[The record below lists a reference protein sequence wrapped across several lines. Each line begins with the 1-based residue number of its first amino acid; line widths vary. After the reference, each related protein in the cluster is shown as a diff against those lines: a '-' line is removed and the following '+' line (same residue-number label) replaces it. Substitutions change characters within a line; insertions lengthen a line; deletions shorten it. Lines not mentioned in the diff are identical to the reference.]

1 MAARVTRCLLA
12 LLVAVVTSAAAAADG
27 GVLRRVAR
35 SARRDISTYRAYRD
49 VTVLPYAVP
58 ERTRLAV
65 FAFTATEE
73 VRAGLGS
80 CAPRNVTVDLRPGSF
95 PVVSPDGALFPDDF
109 APVLSGPWFAG
120 TALSDGRT
128 FAVNV
133 TYPLAG
139 DWYVIA
145 YVSYTDPDDDKITQ
159 QGLTAS
165 CTTFLESTLDV
176 LQAAAEDVA
185 VLSIGRPLPQR
196 VDAAVGLP
204 QVSEYSLYVPAA
216 TWEVTVNVSVH
227 VCQWGCP
234 SITLLVRAGG
244 LPTAEDTG
252 DNSTLVKT
260 CSSEEI
266 VSAEDCALS
275 FAPWEES
282 WHYVALVL
290 DLPERSAKRNVSEVS
305 FSVEVS
311 TVQAAISPFFLSVNV
326 SDVAASSVNGSAA
339 PSALVVGEAARCD
352 ECWPQVALMKQSYPP
367 FFMLNYVLMPG
378 ADGKPPPALNVTT
391 AGPTV
396 MAFALRPVSEVGGT
410 LTVQLQLQLDARL
423 RNATARGTGLNVT
436 VAACVAHGTRSL
448 PLAGGSCVA
457 PGFSSGVQTALAVN
471 STSSKAASAK
481 VHVPFPAPGAWYLS
495 VLPLCWAEANGS
507 LTYVPCTGLPE
518 VAVSFVIDSEA
529 CGPDMCGEYGRCN
542 NYLSGGVIFSSC
554 ACAHGYRGWGCTDAS
569 AMTSTSELLVAAL
582 LLTLSNLFFAP
593 AVVVACRSRYWTEAL
608 VYTATMFFSTFYH
621 ACEAGEDVYSWCMMP
636 LGVLQFCDFY
646 TAILAVWV
654 TLVAMADV
662 PAALRSLCHVAGAI
676 GIALGT
682 EYDRT
687 SLAVFMFPVLVG
699 VGILGA
705 SWGARC
711 RRRRGCFPTAAYWRW
726 RAPPGLALVL
736 VGVVCYAFL
745 QTRQNYKYV
754 HSAWHAVMAL
764 AVVFLLPRRLFR
776 RASALR
782 VDDTPEEE
790 ATPTDCRPFWK
801 RSVRGWRKR
810 SM

>member
-1 MAARVTRCLLA
+1 MDVNVTRW
-12 LLVAVVTSAAAAADG
+12 LVALVVASAAGGVARADG
-27 GVLRRVAR
+27 GALRRVAR

-58 ERTRLAV
+58 ERARLAV
-65 FAFTATEE
+65 FSFTATEE
-73 VRAGLGS
+73 IRTGLGS
-80 CAPRNVTVDLRPGSF
+80 CSPRNVTVDLRPGSF

-109 APVLSGPWFAG
+109 APVLSGPWYAG
-120 TALSDGRT
+120 TALSDGRA

-165 CTTFLESTLDV
+165 CITFLESTLDV
-176 LQAAAEDVA
+176 LQAPADDIA
-185 VLSIGRPLPQR
+185 VLSIGQPLPQQ
-196 VDAAVGLP
+196 VEAAVGQPLLK
-204 QVSEYSLYVPAA
+204 EYSVYVPAA
-216 TWEVTVNVSVH
+216 TWEVTVNVTVER
-227 VCQWGCP
+227 CQSGCP
-234 SITLLVRAGG
+234 SITVLVRAGG
-244 LPTAEDTG
+244 LPTSEDTG
-252 DNSTLVKT
+252 DNSTLTKT
-260 CSSEEI
+260 CDNEDI
-266 VSAEDCALS
+266 VSAEDCILS

-290 DLPERSAKRNVSEVS
+290 DLPEKSSKRNVSAVT
-305 FSVEVS
+305 FSVDVS
-311 TVQAAISPFFLSVNV
+311 TVQTAISPFFLLLNT
-326 SDVAASSVNGSAA
+326 SDVAAPAGNASAT
-339 PSALVVGEAARCD
+339 PTALAVGEAARCD

-367 FFMLNYVLMPG
+367 FFMLNYVLVPG
-378 ADGKPPPALNVTT
+378 ADGKSPPALNVTT

-396 MAFALRPVSEVGGT
+396 LGFTLRPVSEVGGT
-410 LTVQLQLQLDARL
+410 LTVQLQLQLDAQL
-423 RNATARGTGLNVT
+423 RNATARGTGFNVT
-436 VAACVAHGTRSL
+436 VVACVTHGTRAQ
-448 PLAGGSCVA
+448 PLAGDLCVA
-457 PGFSSGVQTALAVN
+457 PGFSSGIQAPLAVN
-471 STSSKAASAK
+471 STSSKAAAAK
-481 VHVPFPAPGAWYLS
+481 VHIPFPAPGAWYLS
-495 VLPLCWAEANGS
+495 LQPLCWAQANGS
-507 LTYVPCTGLPE
+507 VSFLQCTGLTQ

-554 ACAHGYRGWGCTDAS
+554 ACVHGYRGWGCTDAS

-593 AVVVACRSRYWTEAL
+593 AVVVACRHRYWTEAL

-662 PAALRSLCHVAGAI
+662 HPTFRSLCHVAGAI

-699 VGILGA
+699 VAILGA
-705 SWGARC
+705 SWGSRC
-711 RRRRGCFPTAAYWRW
+711 RRRRRCYPTASYWRW

-764 AVVFLLPRRLFR
+764 AVVFLLPRKPGIQS
-776 RASALR
+776 AALR
-782 VDDTPEEE
+782 VDDTPDEE
-790 ATPTDCRPFWK
+790 ATPTDRRPFWK
-801 RSVRGWRKR
+801 KSVRGWRKR